1 METPRI
7 VIPKRRF
14 LAGKKAWTIVAI
26 AAVLLLG
33 AVIQIRMTWTR
44 ERTRGIT
51 ADAVDF
57 LHAVQTGVSSVIPP
71 ASAFPPISN

>member
-1 METPRI
+1 MNAPRI

-14 LAGKKAWTIVAI
+14 LAGKTAWVVVAI
-26 AAVLLLG
+26 AVMVLLG
-33 AVIQIRMTWTR
+33 AAIQLKMTWTR

-57 LHAVQTGVSSVIPP
+57 FHAVKAGVSSVIPP